1 MNKGY
6 RKCVGI
12 IVARKDNKVLLCERN
27 DLPGQ
32 WQFPQGG
39 IETGES
45 IAAAGRRE
53 LEEETSLVS
62 VVEIAELDTPLRY
75 DFPPQIQQNNKWEYA
90 GQDMFWVL
98 FRFTGTAGELNLQTA
113 DPEFRNFRWTD
124 IDDAPKNIVEFK
136 RNVYIKAV
144 EFFKPLIE
152 S

>member
-39 IETGES
+39 METGES

-62 VVEIAELDTPLRY
+62 VVKIAELNTPLRY
-75 DFPPQIQQNNKWEYA
+75 DFPPQIRQNNKWQYA

-98 FRFTGTAGELNLQTA
+98 FRFTGAAEELNLQTA
-113 DPEFRNFRWTD
+113 QPEFRNFRWTD
-124 IDDAPKNIVEFK
+124 IDDAPKYIVEFK